1 MTAVEEQK
9 QFLFPQFRIFTTGI
23 DYLFRKG
30 SRLFFIRLAGGFK
43 IFDDAM
49 PLNILTDILI
59 RLRNRNVF
67 AAAVRMDR
75 QLRQPR
81 IVDIEYFSVVVT
93 ALPASVLT
101 GVGNI

>member
-49 PLNILTDILI
+49 PLNILTDASST
-59 RLRNRNVF
+59 VY
-67 AAAVRMDR
+67 AV
-75 QLRQPR
+75 
-81 IVDIEYFSVVVT
+81 
-93 ALPASVLT
+93 
-101 GVGNI
+101 N